1 MKLNLFAPS
10 VSSKKAVLNK
20 LISTVLTTLV
30 MIGATALITVAHK
43 RTGHLFA
50 KTNSK
55 TSIEAVPTTIPIGL
69 SRRRGAF
76 RKAIS
81 MLTDG
86 AATNPGLI
94 DYYNSVTSRIKG
106 ESTDGASRSRS
117 SIKATPD
124 NGQDVSYEVAALGQ
138 IGALSLDQSADSGA
152 LDDSQ
157 IAEPQGDM
165 PNRLTVGD
173 MNFQTN
179 APIQYWTN
187 YYVSTPIGRRTMR
200 IGMERSNTYLEMAR
214 AEFRKAGV
222 PEDLVWLAF
231 VESVWNPRAVSPA
244 AACGL
249 WQFIPA
255 TATDYGLKVES
266 GNDERN
272 DPLKQTRVAATYL
285 HDLHTIFGDWALAM
299 AAYNSGEPRVMGAI
313 VKNGRADFWELY
325 DMHLLPKETC
335 DYVPKILAS
344 IKVARRAEA
353 FGLPAQAEK
362 ASASQS

>member
-1 MKLNLFAPS
+1 VKLNLFLAPS
-10 VSSKKAVLNK
+10 APSKKAVMNK
-20 LISTVLTTLV
+20 LISTILTTLV
-30 MIGATALITVAHK
+30 LTGATFLVTAAHK
-43 RTGHLFA
+43 RVTHGLA
-50 KTNSK
+50 RVDIKS
-55 TSIEAVPTTIPIGL
+55 SSEAVKIPIGL

-81 MLTDG
+81 MLGDG

-106 ESTDGASRSRS
+106 ENTGGASRSHS
-117 SIKATPD
+117 SIEAAPG
-124 NGQDVSYEVAALGQ
+124 NGQGASYDVAALGQ
-138 IGALSLDQSADSGA
+138 IDAVSLDQSADSGA

-157 IAEPQGDM
+157 IAEPQEEL
-165 PNRLTVGD
+165 PRRLTVGD
-173 MNFQTN
+173 MNFETN

-200 IGMERSNTYLEMAR
+200 IGMDRCNAYLEMAR

-231 VESVWNPRAVSPA
+231 VESVWNPRAISPA
-244 AACGL
+244 AAGGL

-266 GNDERN
+266 GNDERS

-325 DMHLLPKETC
+325 DKHLLPKETC

-344 IKVARRAEA
+344 IKVAGRTESV
-353 FGLPAQAEK
+353 GLPAHSEK
-362 ASASQS
+362 ALASQS

>member
-1 MKLNLFAPS
+1 LKFNLFLAPS
-10 VSSKKAVLNK
+10 VFSRKAVLNK
-20 LISTVLTTLV
+20 VISTILTTLV
-30 MIGATALITVAHK
+30 MTGATFLVTAAHK
-43 RTGHLFA
+43 RTAHGSA
-50 KTNSK
+50 RVDTK
-55 TSIEAVPTTIPIGL
+55 TSSEVGNIPIGL
-69 SRRRGAF
+69 TRKRPAF
-76 RKAIS
+76 RKAIN
-81 MLTDG
+81 MLTEG
-86 AATNPGLI
+86 AAANPGLV
-94 DYYNSVTSRIKG
+94 DYYNSVTSRVKG
-106 ESTDGASRSRS
+106 ESIDGESHSRTSR
-117 SIKATPD
+117 KAAAN
-124 NGQDVSYEVAALGQ
+124 NGQDASNDDVALAQMGT
-138 IGALSLDQSADSGA
+138 LSLDQSADSAA

-157 IAEPQGDM
+157 IAAEPQEERQ
-165 PNRLTVGD
+165 NRFTVGD
-173 MNFQTN
+173 MNFETN
-179 APIQYWTN
+179 AAIQYWTN
-187 YYVSTPIGRRTMR
+187 YYASTLIGRRTMR
-200 IGMERSNTYLEMAR
+200 IGMERSNAYLEMAR

-244 AACGL
+244 AAGGL

-285 HDLHTIFGDWALAM
+285 HDLHTLFGDWALAM

-325 DMHLLPKETC
+325 DKHLLPKETC

-344 IKVARRAEA
+344 IEVAGRAEG

>member
-10 VSSKKAVLNK
+10 VPSRKAVLNK

-30 MIGATALITVAHK
+30 MTGATVLITAAHK

-50 KTNSK
+50 KTNGK
-55 TSIEAVPTTIPIGL
+55 TSIEAVSATIPIGL

-106 ESTDGASRSRS
+106 ESTDRVSRSRS
-117 SIKATPD
+117 SIKATPE
-124 NGQDVSYEVAALGQ
+124 NVQDASYDVEALGQ
-138 IGALSLDQSADSGA
+138 MDALSLDQPDSSA

-157 IAEPQGDM
+157 IAEPQGEM
-165 PNRLTVGD
+165 PRRLIVGD
-173 MNFQTN
+173 MDFETN
-179 APIQYWTN
+179 GPIQYWTN

-200 IGMERSNTYLEMAR
+200 IGMERSNAYLEMAR
-214 AEFRKAGV
+214 AEFRKAGI

-231 VESVWNPRAVSPA
+231 VESVWNPRAISPA
-244 AACGL
+244 AAGGL

-266 GNDERN
+266 GNDERS

-325 DMHLLPKETC
+325 DKHLLPKETC

-344 IKVARRAEA
+344 IKVAGRAEGI
-353 FGLPAQAEK
+353 GLLGHSEK

>member
-1 MKLNLFAPS
+1 VKLNLFLAPS
-10 VSSKKAVLNK
+10 VPSKKAVLNK
-20 LISTVLTTLV
+20 LISTILTTLV
-30 MIGATALITVAHK
+30 MTGATFLVTAAHK
-43 RTGHLFA
+43 RVTHGLA
-50 KTNSK
+50 RVDSR
-55 TSIEAVPTTIPIGL
+55 TSNEAARLPIGL

-106 ESTDGASRSRS
+106 ESIDGQSHSRS
-117 SIKATPD
+117 SIKATAD
-124 NGQDVSYEVAALGQ
+124 DGEDASHEVAALAQ
-138 IGALSLDQSADSGA
+138 MDALSLDQSVDSTA

-157 IAEPQGDM
+157 IPAQPQGET
-165 PNRLTVGD
+165 PRRLTVGD
-173 MNFQTN
+173 MTFETN

-231 VESVWNPRAVSPA
+231 VESVWNPRAISPA
-244 AACGL
+244 AAGGL

-266 GNDERN
+266 GNDERS

-325 DMHLLPKETC
+325 DKHLLPKETC

-344 IKVARRAEA
+344 IKVAGRADQ
-353 FGLPAQAEK
+353 FGLPAHAEK